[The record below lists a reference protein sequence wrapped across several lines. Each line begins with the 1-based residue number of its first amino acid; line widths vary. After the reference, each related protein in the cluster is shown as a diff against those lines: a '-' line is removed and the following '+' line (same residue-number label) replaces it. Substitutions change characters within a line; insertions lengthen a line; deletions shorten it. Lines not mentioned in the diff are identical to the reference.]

1 MTRLPLLLLMM
12 TGAAHALNVGQP
24 APLVIFEETNGKK
37 VTLPQSRVT
46 LIFYEDKDAGPQ
58 NQRTRDVVGPITDMK
73 ENKPLLNF
81 MAVADLEKWNWFP
94 AKNYALKEMAKIEK
108 KEDCTLYA
116 DWHGI
121 VRKSWKLTKAKS
133 GIILLD
139 SEGVVRFFGEGPLK
153 PEQTDDLVKQLAAL
167 GMKTR

>member
-1 MTRLPLLLLMM
+1 MVRFTTLFLLL
-12 TGAAHALNVGQP
+12 GHVALAMPVNAP
-24 APLVIFEETNGKK
+24 APLVVFETTDGKK

-58 NQRTRDVVGPITDMK
+58 NQRTRDVVGPITDK
-73 ENKPLLNF
+73 PENKPLLDF

-94 AKNYALKEMAKIEK
+94 AHNYAVKEMHKIEK

-116 DWHGI
+116 DWRGI
-121 VRKSWKLTKAKS
+121 VRKSWKLTKGKS

-139 SEGVVRFFGEGPLK
+139 AQGVVKFFGEGPLR
-153 PEQTDDLVKQLAAL
+153 PDETSELVKQLGAL
-167 GMKTR
+167 GIKIQ

>member
-1 MTRLPLLLLMM
+1 MARLLWFLLL
-12 TGAAHALNVGQP
+12 ASPAFAIDVGQP

-58 NQRTRDVVGPITDMK
+58 NQRTRDVVGPITDK
-73 ENKPLLNF
+73 AENKPLLNF

-94 AKNYALKEMAKIEK
+94 AHNYAVKEMHKIEK

-116 DWHGI
+116 DWRGI
-121 VRKSWKLTKAKS
+121 VRKSWKLQKGKS

-139 SEGVVRFFGEGPLK
+139 SQGVVKFFGEGPLK
-153 PEQTDDLVKQLAAL
+153 PEQTQDLVNQLATL
-167 GMKTR
+167 GIKIQ

>member
-1 MTRLPLLLLMM
+1 MSRLFLLMLI
-12 TGAAHALNVGQP
+12 TPVAFAISVGQP

-58 NQRTRDVVGPITDMK
+58 NQRTRDVVGPITDK
-73 ENKPLLNF
+73 AENKPLLNF

-94 AKNYALKEMAKIEK
+94 AKNYALKEMSKIEK

-116 DWHGI
+116 DWRGI
-121 VRKSWKLTKAKS
+121 VRRSWKLTKAKS

-139 SEGVVRFFGEGPLK
+139 AQGVVRFFGEGPLK
-153 PEQTDDLVKQLAAL
+153 PEQTTDLVQQLAAL
-167 GMKTR
+167 GIKTQ